1 MKRLRFPVKMLG
13 LLAFLAALFFISF
26 MIGRY
31 PVSPRTVWDILTR
44 RVFALPAYWDG
55 TLETVV
61 LQVRL
66 PRILMGI
73 LVGGTLSVAGASYQT
88 LFKNPMVSPDLLGVS
103 AGAGFGAALALLNQA
118 SWWGVQLTAFVF
130 GILAVFLSYTIG
142 KAFGKGS
149 ITVLV
154 LGGIVISS
162 LFQSLLAIVK
172 TLADTDNTLASITF
186 WLMGS
191 LGRVSVT
198 DVLVMLPATAL
209 SLGTLFFFRHSIDA
223 LSAGEDE
230 ALTMGVNVR
239 LVKLAVVAASTLITV
254 CAVSICGIVGW
265 VGMIVPHIARMLA
278 GANYSK
284 ISAASFLIG
293 GILLL
298 LIDNVIRGVP
308 GVELPLGVLT
318 SLVGTPIFVALLA
331 KTKRAWS

>member
-1 MKRLRFPVKMLG
+1 MKQLRFPIKMLG
-13 LLAFLAALFFISF
+13 LFAFLVALFFVSF

-31 PVSPRTVWDILTR
+31 PVSPKTVWDILLSR
-44 RVFALPAYWDG
+44 LFPQPVYWDG

-66 PRILMGI
+66 PRMLMGI

-118 SWWGVQLTAFVF
+118 SWWQVQLAAFVF
-130 GILAVFLSYTIG
+130 GILAVFLSYSIG

-154 LGGIVISS
+154 LAGIVISS

-191 LGRVSVT
+191 LGRASNT
-198 DVLVMLPATAL
+198 DVLVMLPSTAF
-209 SLGTLFFFRHSIDA
+209 SLILLFLFRHRIDVLA
-223 LSAGEDE
+223 AGEDE
-230 ALTMGVNVR
+230 ALTMGVNVPLTK
-239 LVKLAVVAASTLITV
+239 LVVVTASTLITV
-254 CAVSICGIVGW
+254 CAVSICGIIGW
-265 VGMIVPHIARMLA
+265 VGMIVPHIARMIA
-278 GANYSK
+278 GASYSK
-284 ISAASFLIG
+284 IGAISFLIG
-293 GILLL
+293 GIMLL
-298 LIDNVIRGVP
+298 LIDNAIRGIQ

-331 KTKRAWS
+331 RTKRTWS

>member
-1 MKRLRFPVKMLG
+1 MKMLG
-13 LLAFLAALFFISF
+13 LFVVLTVLFFLSF

-31 PVSPRTVWDILTR
+31 PVSPKTVWDILTYR
-44 RVFALPAYWDG
+44 LFGQTPYWEG

-73 LVGGTLSVAGASYQT
+73 LVGGALSVAGASYQT

-118 SWWGVQLTAFVF
+118 SWWEVQLTAFAF
-130 GILAVFLSYTIG
+130 GILAVLISYTIG
-142 KAFGKGS
+142 KAFGQGN

-162 LFQSLLAIVK
+162 LFQSLLAIIK

-191 LGRVSVT
+191 LGRASGT
-198 DVLVMLPATAL
+198 DVLVMLPATAV
-209 SLGTLFFFRHSIDA
+209 SLGVLFFFRHSIDA

-230 ALTMGVNVR
+230 AMTMGVNVR
-239 LVKLAVVAASTLITV
+239 LTKVAVVAASTLITV

-265 VGMIVPHIARMLA
+265 VGMVVPHIARMLV

-284 ISAASFLIG
+284 IGAASFLTG